1 MSIPVEN
8 IYFLLGYAW
17 NRLDE
22 KDRVDVSIDETT
34 QLVDIFAKILI
45 NATKVLLKR
54 GIDRSYVDYT
64 GEINGIRGKLE
75 LSQTIKSNLLEKQK
89 TICSYDEFSFDILP
103 NRILSSTVYTLCH
116 TTTLDK
122 ELRDELYAMS
132 RMLSGITPVSI
143 TSSLFRQVRINRNNR
158 IYGFIMDV
166 CKIIHESILPSET
179 KGYYRFID
187 FYRDEAKMAQL
198 FESFVFNFYKIEQTA
213 FNIRRESIRWNFEEG
228 VSEYFDYL
236 PLMKTD
242 ITLENDARKII
253 IDAKFYKE
261 TMKSHFNKERVNSGN
276 LYQLFSYLV
285 NQEEATDKSVN
296 ATGILLYPT
305 VQQEYDLE
313 YQYKDHPI
321 HIRTINLNMNWR
333 DISKR
338 LHDIIA

>member
-34 QLVDIFAKILI
+34 QLVDLFAKILI

-321 HIRTINLNMNWR
+321 HICTINLNMNWR